1 MLLKDIKLG
10 LENVVADPSK
20 STVQVVGARPVT
32 DKESVITGYRLEIAT
47 RKCSKNPVKLPN
59 KPEVQQNIEI
69 LQKLLKKQDF
79 VEVRLVNHVVM
90 AYAMLS
96 NGNLISGVSI
106 KADSFTIV
114 EPDAEAEDLLG

>member
-1 MLLKDIKLG
+1 MMLKDIRLD
-10 LENVVADPSK
+10 LSNVVANPSK
-20 STVQVVGARPVT
+20 STVQVVGARPET

-59 KPEVQQNIEI
+59 KPEVQQNIEN

-79 VEVRLVNHVVM
+79 VEVKLMNHTVM
-90 AYAMLS
+90 AYALIS
-96 NGNLISGVSI
+96 SGNLISGVSI

-114 EPDAEAEDLLG
+114 EPEVEEDLLK

>member
-1 MLLKDIKLG
+1 MMLKDIRLD
-10 LENVVADPSK
+10 LSNVVANPSK
-20 STVQVVGARPVT
+20 STVQVVGARPET

-59 KPEVQQNIEI
+59 KPEVQQNIEN

-79 VEVRLVNHVVM
+79 VEVKLMNHTVM
-90 AYAMLS
+90 AYALIS
-96 NGNLISGVSI
+96 SGNLISGVSI

-114 EPDAEAEDLLG
+114 EQEAEVDLLG